1 MPITPEELTRRVHA
15 ATPFIATLG
24 IEIVTAGGGEAVA
37 RLPVRPE
44 LTQDLGHPHGGVV
57 GALADFICNLALR
70 TPSVTVEYKVNFLR
84 GAPASTLRAEARIV
98 REGRSIAV
106 AEARIFAEQPGE
118 PDVEVALA
126 TATLA
131 PMYREPKTSG

>member
-1 MPITPEELTRRVHA
+1 VPITPEELTRRVHA

-24 IEIVTAGGGEAVA
+24 IEILEAGGGRAVA
-37 RLPVRPE
+37 RMPVRE
-44 LTQDLGHPHGGVV
+44 ALTQDLGHPHGGVV

-84 GAPASTLRAEARIV
+84 GAPADALRAEARIV

-106 AEARIFAEQPGE
+106 AEAQVFAELAGQE
-118 PDVEVALA
+118 DLQVALA

-131 PMYREPKTSG
+131 PMYRDRDGS

>member
-24 IEIVTAGGGEAVA
+24 IEIIEAGGGAATA
-37 RLPVRPE
+37 RLPMRAD

-70 TPSVTVEYKVNFLR
+70 APSVTIEYKVNFLR
-84 GAPASTLRAEARIV
+84 GAPADALRAEARIV
-98 REGRSIAV
+98 REGRSVAV
-106 AEARIFAEQPGE
+106 AEAHLYAERAGE
-118 PDVEVALA
+118 EDVEVALA

-131 PMYREPKTSG
+131 PMYREAPR

>member
-1 MPITPEELTRRVHA
+1 MHA

-24 IEIVTAGGGEAVA
+24 IEIVAGGGGEAVA

-44 LTQDLGHPHGGVV
+44 LTQDLGHPHGGVI
-57 GALADFICNLALR
+57 GAFADFICNLALR

-84 GAPASTLRAEARIV
+84 GAPAEALRAEARIV

-106 AEARIFAEQPGE
+106 AQAHIFAEQTDAE
-118 PDVEVALA
+118 DVEVALA

-131 PMYREPKTSG
+131 PMYREGAREKKGD